1 MNNSNIVFEQ
11 SRCIAHEIRNHL
23 SICELYTQII
33 KKNLE
38 NEGIENQSID
48 NAINCIKKSLKIMS
62 NSLLDLKSLNNYEKK
77 VCDLKSIVEEGVQL
91 STVYIHD
98 KDIKISCN
106 LKGTASVLIDENKF
120 LACLV
125 NIIKNAIEAIDK
137 KGKIQVELKVK
148 SDLAEIKISNDGA
161 PISKEKEEA
170 IFAEGYTTKP
180 KGSGLGLYICTNNL
194 KAQNAVL
201 KLNKSTEEITEFE
214 IVIPTV

>member
-11 SRCIAHEIRNHL
+11 SRCIAHEIRYHL

-106 LKGTASVLIDENKF
+106 L
-120 LACLV
+120 
-125 NIIKNAIEAIDK
+125 
-137 KGKIQVELKVK
+137 
-148 SDLAEIKISNDGA
+148 
-161 PISKEKEEA
+161 
-170 IFAEGYTTKP
+170 
-180 KGSGLGLYICTNNL
+180 
-194 KAQNAVL
+194 
-201 KLNKSTEEITEFE
+201 
-214 IVIPTV
+214 